1 MESYQEIIEHLWFL
15 INIMIIGLNMG
26 IYLMDMVERLMVM
39 VMQHLIFY
47 MDVQVLKDFSLSMA

>member
-1 MESYQEIIEHLWFL
+1 
-15 INIMIIGLNMG
+15 MIIGLNMG